1 MASSE
6 GGYSSASYSWGTGQA
21 RCKIDASVTNLNDD
35 TCRVTIS
42 GSVRSGNDAGT
53 AYRLN
58 GYGTASQVGHDACNG
73 AAAGSV
79 NGSGIYNYANWI
91 AGVSGTWDIPRS
103 KNATSMKCWC
113 KYWGA
118 EVNGYGA
125 ASNSGE
131 VDVTVTIP
139 ARPYYAHG
147 NPSFSSPKTTVHYGE
162 EITLSWGKSGT
173 QGNAN
178 FVRFELYHDDA
189 NKAENRMYSGTGTS
203 MKVKPSDYTGPKGGT
218 VTLSLWELHDWYGE
232 NKWTHTDITITV
244 RSGVVSVYD
253 GSEFTLEK
261 KILDNAE
268 LFDGSVSVDFSVP
281 VGGGK
286 FEVGK
291 ISAGSATLKNKDT
304 NETVALTIDPDF
316 SSKTAMFY
324 CDLPEGA
331 YTLSIVGSY
340 IMDTPVNATLTY
352 NSKVPISGKK
362 HVGLVSAY
370 DSDGKKHYVLITAY
384 DENGKAHNVI

>member
-21 RCKIDASVTNLNDD
+21 RCKVDASVTNLNDD

-42 GSVRSGNDAGT
+42 GSVRSGNDAGN

-58 GYGTASQVGHDACNG
+58 GYGTESQVGHDACNG

-79 NGSGIYNYANWI
+79 NGSGVYNYANWI
-91 AGVSGTWDIPRS
+91 AGVSGSWDIPRS

-118 EVNGYGA
+118 EVNGYSA

-189 NKAENRMYSGTGTS
+189 NRAENRMYSGTGTS

-244 RSGVVSVYD
+244 RSGVVTVYD
-253 GSEFTLEK
+253 DSESANSRTIIDNDSFINSTSAIFT
-261 KILDNAE
+261 
-268 LFDGSVSVDFSVP
+268 VP
-281 VGGGK
+281 SIGGRLHICTSPTWMMCTLTRSGGG
-286 FEVGK
+286 
-291 ISAGSATLKNKDT
+291 
-304 NETVALTIDPDF
+304 TVELNLLGDKSHPSGYWCNLSQGTYTIVVQNAL
-316 SSKTAMFY
+316 
-324 CDLPEGA
+324 GA
-331 YTLSIVGSY
+331 DMPTPIV
-340 IMDTPVNATLTY
+340 AKLTC
-352 NSKVPISGKK
+352 NGHK
-362 HVGLVSAY
+362 HVGLVSTY

>member
-6 GGYSSASYSWGTGQA
+6 GGYSSASYSWGTGQT
-21 RCKIDASVTNLNDD
+21 RCKIDASVTNLNDN

-53 AYRLN
+53 AYRLS

-73 AAAGSV
+73 AAVGSV
-79 NGSGIYNYANWI
+79 NGSGVYNYANWI

-118 EVNGYGA
+118 EVNDYDA

-189 NKAENRMYSGTGTS
+189 NNAGNKIYSGTSTS

-218 VTLSLWELHDWYGE
+218 VTLSLWELHDWYGT
-232 NKWTHTDITITV
+232 NKWTHTNITITV
-244 RSGVVSVYD
+244 RSGVVTVYD
-253 GSEFTLEK
+253 DSESENSKTVVDDNSLINSTSAIFTVPS
-261 KILDNAE
+261 IGGRLDIRTSPTWMMCT
-268 LFDGSVSVDFSVP
+268 LTRS
-281 VGGGK
+281 GGG
-286 FEVGK
+286 
-291 ISAGSATLKNKDT
+291 
-304 NETVALTIDPDF
+304 TVELNLLGDKSHPSGYWCNLSQGTYTIVVQNAL
-316 SSKTAMFY
+316 
-324 CDLPEGA
+324 GA
-331 YTLSIVGSY
+331 DMPTPIV
-340 IMDTPVNATLTY
+340 AKLTC
-352 NSKVPISGKK
+352 NGHK
-362 HVGLVSAY
+362 HVGLVSMY